1 MSLQVNNITRV
12 VFAIFFLWMLELPGI
27 VQAENK
33 LNTKTVV
40 VISTGK
46 VQKEN
51 TAKAREEAIAN
62 GLVSAVDM
70 VALELLPLES
80 LIAHFQK
87 LNEVLHGQTGQFIQD
102 FKVLSEFPSE
112 HIYRVMVEATV
123 TINRLKELLSNA
135 GIVLD
140 RRDLPSILFL
150 ISEQNIDDTLP
161 QYWWGKN
168 STLTKSFSVTALA
181 ETMIAKG
188 FPVIDSNIVPQKTTV
203 ENVYDKP
210 NLNNRE
216 AVDLGLHLQAEI
228 VIVGEAVANKM
239 PNVMGESI
247 RTFKGTVNARAIRT
261 DTGTEIA
268 TITKTSV
275 KTNTD
280 EFIGNR
286 DALFGAGTLAGQELA
301 SQIVAAWQKEGKP
314 PNMIEI
320 KVEGA
325 GNLSNLVKFRR
336 IVKNIPGV
344 KDLQMKEMTS
354 NEATMMVG
362 FQGSAKELAN
372 ALMLETIE
380 SIGIN
385 IYEVSQNHLRIALI
399 PG

>member
-1 MSLQVNNITRV
+1 MPFQVSHITRLA
-12 VFAIFFLWMLELPGI
+12 FTICFIWMLEPAGN
-27 VQAENK
+27 VQAKNQ
-33 LNTKTVV
+33 LDTKTVV
-40 VISTGK
+40 VISSGK
-46 VQKEN
+46 VHRED

-62 GLVSAVDM
+62 GLVAAVDK
-70 VALELLPLES
+70 VALELLPRES

-87 LNEVLHGQTGQFIQD
+87 LNEVLADQTSQFIQD

-112 HIYRVMVEATV
+112 HTYRVMVEATV
-123 TINRLKELLSNA
+123 TINRLKELLSSA

-140 RRDLPSILFL
+140 KRDLPSILFL
-150 ISEQNIDDTLP
+150 LSEQTLDDSFP
-161 QYWWGKN
+161 KYWWGKD
-168 STLTKSFSVTALA
+168 SPLTGSFSVTALT
-181 ETMIAKG
+181 ETMIAQG
-188 FPVIDSNIVPQKTTV
+188 FPIIDSNIVPQKTPA
-203 ENVYDKP
+203 EELYDKP

-216 AVDLGLHLQAEI
+216 AVDLGLHLHAEI
-228 VIVGEAVANKM
+228 VIVGQAVANKM

-247 RTFKGTVNARAIRT
+247 RTFKGTVTARAIRT

-268 TITKTSV
+268 TTTQTAV

-286 DALFGAGTLAGQELA
+286 DALFRVGTLAGQELA

-325 GNLSNLVKFRR
+325 DNLSNFVKFRR
-336 IVKNIPGV
+336 IVKNTSGV

-354 NEATMMVG
+354 NEATMMVE
-362 FQGSAKELAN
+362 FQGSVKELAN
-372 ALMLETIE
+372 ALMLETFE

-385 IYEVSQNHLRIALI
+385 IYEISENHLRIALI

>member
-80 LIAHFQK
+80 SIAHFQK

-102 FKVLSEFPSE
+102 FKVLSEFPSQ
-112 HIYRVMVEATV
+112 HTYRVMVEATV
-123 TINRLKELLSNA
+123 TINRLKELLFNA

-140 RRDLPSILFL
+140 QRDLPSILFL

-168 STLTKSFSVTALA
+168 STLTKSFSVTALT
-181 ETMIAKG
+181 ETMIVKG
-188 FPVIDSNIVPQKTTV
+188 FPVIDSNIVPQKTPV

>member
-12 VFAIFFLWMLELPGI
+12 VFAIFFLWMLELPAI
-27 VQAENK
+27 VQAKNK

-80 LIAHFQK
+80 SIAHFQK

-102 FKVLSEFPSE
+102 FKVLSEFPSQ
-112 HIYRVMVEATV
+112 HTYRVMVEATV
-123 TINRLKELLSNA
+123 TIKRLKELLFNA

-140 RRDLPSILFL
+140 QRDLPSILFL

-168 STLTKSFSVTALA
+168 STLTKSFSVTALT
-181 ETMIAKG
+181 ETMIVKG
-188 FPVIDSNIVPQKTTV
+188 FPVIDSNIVPQKTPV